1 MPISGDMRL
10 RQLILAL
17 IALAGIWVA
26 VVMQRSHHGHQPTAF
41 SAGPSPPDFPA
52 PAAKPK
58 LVHVK
63 GLSRPA
69 SATPIAVKV
78 TPRPYVHAPGGVAAK
93 RSRSRHVGVKAKPAE
108 QPTGI
113 VAAPDDSR
121 NSAEAPPPP

>member
-1 MPISGDMRL
+1 MPVSGEMRL

-17 IALAGIWVA
+17 IALAGIWVG
-26 VVMQRSHHGHQPTAF
+26 VVMQRSHHSHQPAAF
-41 SAGPSPPDFPA
+41 VAGPAPPDFPA
-52 PAAKPK
+52 PAPKPK

-78 TPRPYVHAPGGVAAK
+78 APRPYVHAPGGIAAK
-93 RSRSRHVGVKAKPAE
+93 KPSRARRVGVKPKPAE

-113 VAAPDDSR
+113 EAAPD
-121 NSAEAPPPP
+121 